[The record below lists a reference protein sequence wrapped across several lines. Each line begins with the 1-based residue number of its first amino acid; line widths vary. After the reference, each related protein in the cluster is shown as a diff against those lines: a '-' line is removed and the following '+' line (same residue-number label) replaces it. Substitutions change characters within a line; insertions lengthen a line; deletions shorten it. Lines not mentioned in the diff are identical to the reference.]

1 MKAAGRLGGPLIGSL
16 PSLKNLMCAVDQF
29 PGIVLFMTFVLF
41 LASMAVLEYIL
52 RGEQPSRQTTEIK
65 EDRTKNSTASNPPA
79 DSGLLSLAQA
89 IERQGSGQP
98 VGTLDHQETLR
109 KEGVDREARSR

>member
-1 MKAAGRLGGPLIGSL
+1 
-16 PSLKNLMCAVDQF
+16 
-29 PGIVLFMTFVLF
+29 MTFVLF